1 MAMGTTVK
9 SEHDPA
15 ASTADSDNETS
26 NTEVVEKKKKMDQS
40 SPDSLASE
48 LNRDTQGG
56 DVDGE
61 DAGIMG
67 DVEQVGGVWNDI
79 RASGLADCVSSLKN
93 YFDFNQHDV
102 SSLKSY

>member
-26 NTEVVEKKKKMDQS
+26 NTEVAEKKKKMDQS

-61 DAGIMG
+61 DAGNMG
-67 DVEQVGGVWNDI
+67 DVEQVGRVWNDI
-79 RASGLADCVSSLKN
+79 RRTVSTSPSKTIWTSTSTMSLP
-93 YFDFNQHDV
+93 
-102 SSLKSY
+102 